1 MLPNKMSLFPTKDS
15 LIEALA
21 DIEEEVGPD
30 MAKRLFPLLMAYH
43 NTLIK
48 EFCQAN
54 ITYQQTIPKTSS
66 LTINL

>member
-1 MLPNKMSLFPTKDS
+1 MLPNQMSLFPTKDS
-15 LIEALA
+15 LVEALA

-30 MAKRLFPLLMAYH
+30 MAKRLFPLLMTYH

-48 EFCQAN
+48 ELTQASAPHH
-54 ITYQQTIPKTSS
+54 QTVPHTSS